1 MPAAGLTF
9 CHGVLRCTSKQCLTF
24 AQAKIKHEQYY
35 REPCA
40 WIALAKQCFSGSNSS
55 KHAVPIYRK
64 MLESI
69 KKVYK
74 KTAGSSRFSRFLIYA
89 ARLARVDHFFD
100 FVMTGEQFSWNVVAK
115 FGKQFFVAV

>member
-40 WIALAKQCFSGSNSS
+40 WIALAKQCFSGSNNS
-55 KHAVPIYRK
+55 KHVIPVQ
-64 MLESI
+64 I
-69 KKVYK
+69 KNCLVE
-74 KTAGSSRFSRFLIYA
+74 LINHLLSTD
-89 ARLARVDHFFD
+89 RP
-100 FVMTGEQFSWNVVAK
+100 E
-115 FGKQFFVAV
+115 